1 MATLRARADHG
12 WQIPVKELYESLRP
26 NEARM
31 LHWSAG
37 AVAVVLWFT
46 VAWQDPL
53 VLLLLPVI
61 GGTLAYLVRRSRR
74 LDPPGED
81 DDFF

>member
-1 MATLRARADHG
+1 MAGSRARADHG
-12 WQIPVKELYESLRP
+12 GQIPVKELYESLRP
-26 NEARM
+26 NEARL
-31 LHWSAG
+31 LHWSAA

-53 VLLLLPVI
+53 VLLAVPLI
-61 GGTLAYLVRRSRR
+61 GGSFFFLVRRSRR

>member
-1 MATLRARADHG
+1 MARLRARADHG
-12 WQIPVKELYESLRP
+12 GQIPVKELYESLRP

-31 LHWSAG
+31 LHWSAA

-53 VLLLLPVI
+53 VLLALPLI
-61 GGTLAYLVRRSRR
+61 AGSFAFLVRRSRR
-74 LDPPGED
+74 LDPLGED

>member
-1 MATLRARADHG
+1 MAGLHARADHG
-12 WQIPVKELYESLRP
+12 PVKELYESLRP

-31 LHWSAG
+31 LHWSA
-37 AVAVVLWFT
+37 AAAAVVLWFT
-46 VAWQDPL
+46 VAWQAPF
-53 VLLLLPVI
+53 VLLLMPVI

>member
-1 MATLRARADHG
+1 MAELHARADHWG
-12 WQIPVKELYESLRP
+12 QIPVKELYESLRP

-31 LHWSAG
+31 LHWSAA
-37 AVAVVLWFT
+37 AVAVVLWFA

-53 VLLLLPVI
+53 VLLAVPLI
-61 GGTLAYLVRRSRR
+61 GGSFAFLVRRSRR
-74 LDPPGED
+74 LDPLGED